1 MSALRPLAALAAA
14 VVVFVLGSAVLGLP
28 AALGSTAAV
37 ATAAI
42 CLVVV
47 VAIVTLGGRDA
58 GPRTP
63 YW

>member
-1 MSALRPLAALAAA
+1 MSTLRPLAALAAA
-14 VVVFVLGSAVLGLP
+14 VVALVLVSAVLGLP
-28 AALGSTAAV
+28 AALGSPAAV

-47 VAIVTLGGRDA
+47 AAIVALGGRDA
-58 GPRTP
+58 GPRTS